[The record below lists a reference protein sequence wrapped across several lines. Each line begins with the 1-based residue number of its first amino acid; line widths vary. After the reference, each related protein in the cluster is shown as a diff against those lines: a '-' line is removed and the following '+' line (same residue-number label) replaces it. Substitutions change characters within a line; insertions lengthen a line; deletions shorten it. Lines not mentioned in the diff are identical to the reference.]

1 MLGETVMTLPKNE
14 NKSYLEIQQSRKRLV
29 IAARKQDAEAL
40 AAYFLQHGVSCD
52 RTPSKGKA
60 EVTLQFPKGIDRSY
74 IESVPDPSQLIFP
87 LREVQSSQP
96 KN

>member
-1 MLGETVMTLPKNE
+1 MTLPKKE
-14 NKSYLEIQQSRKRLV
+14 KKSYLEIQQSRKRLV

-52 RTPSKGKA
+52 RKPSKGKA

-74 IESVPDPSQLIFP
+74 IESVLNGYKKQFLGLSAL
-87 LREVQSSQP
+87 SC
-96 KN
+96 